1 MSNADISLQIQTLRQ
16 HIQLTAEQ
24 LAQPTDPADS
34 AAGDTGLGALIY
46 LGNHHDAV
54 PRDLIIDPIMQGDEI
69 RTWMLMKI
77 HVANPMLATR
87 IPSQEWLMEK
97 LQCSRPIVS
106 RHIQVL
112 RALRWITL
120 CAEVRGDDGRYRGV
134 VYAQHDQPLGLAETL
149 YLDEGYIDFLEQ
161 PTSGDVLKRLQSI
174 KRSVL
179 AHTDHLVMT
188 QGESLTQA
196 TTRLEQIDARLKSH
210 VSNDPLDTHLSC
222 IAASVPPGSILNI
235 YPGDANDKDDHHHV
249 KNIDMDEDGEG
260 DHVKNIDM
268 DESEENH
275 RVKGFYMDKTAQINH
290 VKNIDMV
297 KTGEKEAN
305 HHVKGF
311 YMDERSSSSS
321 SSINKKTTTTTPLT
335 PQLNPNLQYPKV
347 FNTNPRVRAYAGK
360 KVAILPLDQQQF
372 ILDWMEDRI
381 NAGKKGTD
389 KSVGNPLQYL
399 EWVANK
405 HLKGQLP
412 EGSYGIREAIGDES
426 MKNTTVQP
434 NPDQVKEKNI
444 RDWQE
449 NMRRLG
455 FEVDPNTGQ
464 LVKAG

>member
-1 MSNADISLQIQTLRQ
+1 MSGTDISIQIQTLRQ

-24 LAQPTDPADS
+24 LAQPSDT
-34 AAGDTGLGALIY
+34 AGSTTSDTGLGALIY

-149 YLDEGYIDFLEQ
+149 YLDEGYLHFLEQ
-161 PTSGDVLKRLQSI
+161 PTSGDVLKRLQAI
-174 KRSVL
+174 KRSIL
-179 AHTDHLVMT
+179 AHTDYLVMT
-188 QGESLTQA
+188 QGQSLTQA
-196 TTRLEQIDARLKSH
+196 STRLEQIDARLKSDL
-210 VSNDPLDTHLSC
+210 SSDPLDTHLSC
-222 IAASVPPGSILNI
+222 VAASVPPRSILNI
-235 YPGDANDKDDHHHV
+235 YDDEEVDHHHV
-249 KNIDMDEDGEG
+249 KTFYMDGHAED

-268 DESEENH
+268 DDTGQNH
-275 RVKGFYMDKTAQINH
+275 HVKNLYMDKTGQNDH

-297 KTGEKEAN
+297 KPVIIESD
-305 HHVKGF
+305 HHVKSF
-311 YMDERSSSSS
+311 YMDARSSSSS
-321 SSINKKTTTTTPLT
+321 NKKTTTTPPAPPLHS
-335 PQLNPNLQYPKV
+335 NLRYPKV
-347 FNTNPRVRAYAGK
+347 YNTDPRTRAYAGK
-360 KVAILPLDQQQF
+360 KISILPLDQQQF

-389 KSVGNPLQYL
+389 KLVGNPLQYL
-399 EWVANK
+399 EWAAIQ
-405 HLKGQLP
+405 HLAGTLP
-412 EGSYGIREAIGDES
+412 EGSYGIRVKNDVSDDAFGKGRVSVQDETPEENH
-426 MKNTTVQP
+426 KRWLKT
-434 NPDQVKEKNI
+434 I
-444 RDWQE
+444 RQ
-449 NMRRLG
+449 LG
-455 FEVDPNTGQ
+455 ANVDPVTGKIENRGQ
-464 LVKAG
+464 G